1 MALLCTPDDLKQ
13 WLLADYISAAES
25 ITPELM
31 ENVIASVSGEITEIL
46 AYRYVVP
53 FSPVPA
59 VVRNIAS
66 VFSAYRIVEAVT
78 GIVDTENSAENVWL
92 PLQKEY
98 KRMDQLLQD
107 IAKGVLKLNLPE
119 LHRDREDASVAIISN
134 PQEIDLTGF

>member
-1 MALLCTPDDLKQ
+1 MELLCTPDDLKQ

-53 FSPVPA
+53 FSPVPT